1 MYIAE
6 VPQSQRC
13 SMALLFYCGKKIGG
27 RMSWLQMK
35 VILPRRLQVPSGSN
49 ANECSG
55 YLGV

>member
-1 MYIAE
+1 MFPVNLY
-6 VPQSQRC
+6 R
-13 SMALLFYCGKKIGG
+13 GKKIGG
-27 RMSWLQMK
+27 RMLWLQMK